1 MNRNP
6 GKPPIINAPL
16 PVTVFAVV
24 LLAAHG
30 VRVLLPSD
38 LQNLVYFHGA
48 LIPERFWGE
57 AGGGLMAGALPAYG
71 SILAAAASMVTS
83 AFLHGDW
90 MHVVLNAALLVAMAK
105 PLLELFRRV
114 WPGREP
120 AATLMLLALFLASQ
134 VVASLTYL
142 AMNYP
147 EGPIAVGASGGISGL
162 LAALLLLRGGPDQW
176 LLTRGFVVASALF
189 VVANALL
196 AVLGPSLLGA
206 GIAWQAHIGGY
217 VGGALFMRLVL
228 WRMAAGAA

>member
-1 MNRNP
+1 MSRNP

-30 VRVLLPSD
+30 VRVLLPSG
-38 LQNLVYFHGA
+38 LQNYAYFHGA
-48 LIPERFWGE
+48 LIPERFWAD
-57 AGGGLMAGALPAYG
+57 AGGAAAGALPAYG
-71 SILAAAASMVTS
+71 SVLTAAASTVTS

-90 MHVVLNAALLVAMAK
+90 MHVVLNSALLVAMAK

-120 AATLMLLALFLASQ
+120 AATGMLLALFLAAQ
-134 VVASLTYL
+134 VTASLTYL

-147 EGPIAVGASGGISGL
+147 DGPIAVGASGGISGL

-176 LLTRGFVVASALF
+176 LLTRGFLVASALF

-217 VGGALFMRLVL
+217 LGGALFMRLVL